1 MSSGEILEVEQQ
13 AKRVAKGKVN
23 RIRVGR
29 PQQETP
35 PNLPITASYQAG
47 SFRGRNFGG
56 GIVNTTKMSF
66 SHTAGSAK
74 IFAEFTQVS
83 VPAD

>member
-35 PNLPITASYQAG
+35 LNLPITASDQAG
-47 SFRGRNFGG
+47 SFKGRNFSGG
-56 GIVNTTKMSF
+56 VVNTTKMSF

-74 IFAEFTQVS
+74 IFAEFTLVS